1 MFHAPCFAPSGETCT
16 LGHKARP
23 DTPLAFYRTVGYLS
37 VIRTKMEILQLDL
50 TAAAAL
56 VFSEDL
62 RAPHDTAARV
72 ASHLEEDFSDNPH
85 LKD

>member
-1 MFHAPCFAPSGETCT
+1 
-16 LGHKARP
+16 
-23 DTPLAFYRTVGYLS
+23 VGYLS

-56 VFSEDL
+56 VLSEDL